1 MNLFTNPKV
10 NIIIAVIMLCLGIAM
25 PFAMMLQ
32 VLPSTLLLNFIA
44 YTMSIV
50 GLVLGF
56 VGVSSYW
63 YINDDEDDYYK
74 F

>member
-1 MNLFTNPKV
+1 MNLLSNPKV
-10 NIIIAVIMLCLGIAM
+10 TIVIAIVMLCIGIAM

-32 VLPSTLLLNFIA
+32 VLPSTLFLNFIA
-44 YTMSIV
+44 YVMSIG

-56 VGVSSYW
+56 VGVSAYW
-63 YINDDEDDYYK
+63 YVNDEDDDYYK